1 MVHALCSYHGPHRIN
16 DTTFCSLRDI
26 WARQEHANQIDKY
39 IKKRSGNIRNN
50 TVEKWS
56 ILEATSSSSVQ
67 KYLKRQTNGS
77 ISYVKESL
85 RECDWQFGVYHNSS
99 TMTFSLDRSFFSYV
113 ISNRSRS
120 ILIGSSIFMPLSRSH
135 MVGISKA
142 FKLLGNYCDELP
154 KLFSFFQ
161 SANFTVD
168 IFWLQREFYRQ
179 IKTMCPSYFI
189 YLFCFRFFFCCRL
202 IDIVSLKSVCT
213 CDACDYKWY
222 FIFLRCI
229 CRDQINMLHWL
240 NAHKA
245 STESTVHVPI
255 NILQLFCS
263 MSLSHCLTLSFSILS
278 IPVVASIPNV
288 ISHMRP
294 FHTKT
299 MHRTSD
305 RMR

>member
-1 MVHALCSYHGPHRIN
+1 M
-16 DTTFCSLRDI
+16 
-26 WARQEHANQIDKY
+26 
-39 IKKRSGNIRNN
+39 
-50 TVEKWS
+50 
-56 ILEATSSSSVQ
+56 Q

-99 TMTFSLDRSFFSYV
+99 TMTFSLERSFFSYV

-161 SANFTVD
+161 LANFTVD

-189 YLFCFRFFFCCRL
+189 YLFCFRFFLLSLDWYCIIKKCLHMWCMWLQMIFHFSSVHMSRSNKYAALVECTQSFDRIYRACSNQHFTIVLQHVSFSLPHFVFFDFVYSCCRFH
-202 IDIVSLKSVCT
+202 SQC
-213 CDACDYKWY
+213 Y
-222 FIFLRCI
+222 
-229 CRDQINMLHWL
+229 
-240 NAHKA
+240 
-245 STESTVHVPI
+245 
-255 NILQLFCS
+255 
-263 MSLSHCLTLSFSILS
+263 
-278 IPVVASIPNV
+278 
-288 ISHMRP
+288 ISHAPISYQNHAPYQR
-294 FHTKT
+294 
-299 MHRTSD
+299 
-305 RMR
+305 